1 MEASEFAMELRKI
14 EEKYVIENSY
24 AMMFQIREA
33 IGLSQM
39 FFKIGVLKNFE
50 NFIRKIL
57 C

>member
-14 EEKYVIENSY
+14 EEKDVIENLY

-50 NFIRKIL
+50 NFIRRIL

>member
-33 IGLSQM
+33 IVLSQM